1 MTSHGSPGFLR
12 NALRVLDMRRDVH
25 DLAPRFCS
33 LSRSHPYR
41 RLAATS
47 LYAPRTSINRLDDA
61 TRGPA
66 ATSTIVN
73 LALRAVGIGLLAD
86 EESTRP

>member
-1 MTSHGSPGFLR
+1 LTSHGSPGFLR

-47 LYAPRTSINRLDDA
+47 LHASRTSINRLDDA

-66 ATSTIVN
+66 AASTIVN